1 MIKRNARKGT
11 LCNSLPREALLVSF
25 IDIILKRRTSFPHQ
39 ATKAA
44 VNAQWMQLSEQ
55 LEQAWAP
62 VPATTC
68 ETVRDRMAR
77 LLEWSYQLPRVCKR
91 HKTE

>member
-1 MIKRNARKGT
+1 
-11 LCNSLPREALLVSF
+11 
-25 IDIILKRRTSFPHQ
+25 
-39 ATKAA
+39 
-44 VNAQWMQLSEQ
+44 MQLSEQ
-55 LEQAWAP
+55 LEQGWAP

-91 HKTE
+91 HKIEWIVQVQWLSLREFHERVAAYS